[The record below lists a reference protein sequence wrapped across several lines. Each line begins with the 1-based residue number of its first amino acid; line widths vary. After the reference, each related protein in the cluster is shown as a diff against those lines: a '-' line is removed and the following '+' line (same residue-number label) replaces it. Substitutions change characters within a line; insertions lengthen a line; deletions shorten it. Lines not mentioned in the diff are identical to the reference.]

1 MDPRAVPLANTEAA
15 SLAPSGCCLSGLSV
29 LEMREKVP
37 WLIPRYTGD
46 FGLGTF
52 IQFFRGPDLCAASW
66 RGRACRKDE
75 EPRVQL
81 LRRY

>member
-1 MDPRAVPLANTEAA
+1 M
-15 SLAPSGCCLSGLSV
+15 SGLSV

-52 IQFFRGPDLCAASW
+52 IQFFRGPQLVCGLVA
-66 RGRACRKDE
+66 REACRKDE